1 MFDFDI
7 AFMYY
12 FNLIGK
18 LLWRFCSMLGAAASE
33 ISGGAGVTE
42 VLQKVDISNVCVIS
56 VVILQD
62 KQRLN
67 NFIFV
72 PQFNRLASIMIF
84 ESGLNYEMYMFSIG

>member
-12 FNLIGK
+12 FNLIGR

-42 VLQKVDISNVCVIS
+42 VLQKVDISKS
-56 VVILQD
+56 ELFF
-62 KQRLN
+62 RL
-67 NFIFV
+67 
-72 PQFNRLASIMIF
+72 R
-84 ESGLNYEMYMFSIG
+84 YFSSNSSRQTTIE

>member
-42 VLQKVDISNVCVIS
+42 VLQKVDISKS
-56 VVILQD
+56 ELFF
-62 KQRLN
+62 RL
-67 NFIFV
+67 
-72 PQFNRLASIMIF
+72 R
-84 ESGLNYEMYMFSIG
+84 YFSSNSSRQTTIE